1 MSILATS
8 GRPPLVKTESL
19 SKSYFLAKALDNV
32 NIEIEKGIIVG
43 LLGPNGSGKSTF
55 LKCLMGLVRPTA
67 GRVLIEGREPDVV
80 TKAKVA
86 YLPEVDHLYP
96 WMSVAETIKF
106 VGAFYRDW
114 QPERVQRLLEL
125 INNVDPRV
133 QVGRLSRGQRARLKL
148 LLTMA
153 RSAPLVLLD
162 EPLSGI
168 DPPSRARILKAIVSE
183 YEAGEQTIIL
193 STHEVAESESIF
205 DKVIF
210 LHKGR
215 VKMVADAEELRQSRG
230 TSIQAMLEEEYA

>member
-1 MSILATS
+1 MSISATS
-8 GRPPLVKTESL
+8 GNPPLVKAENL
-19 SKSYFLAKALDNV
+19 SKRYFLTKALDKV
-32 NIEIEKGIIVG
+32 NIDIEKGTIVG

-55 LKCLMGLVRPTA
+55 LKCITGLVKPTA

-96 WMSVAETIKF
+96 WMSVAETIEF

-125 INNVDPRV
+125 VNVNPKA

-148 LLTMA
+148 LLAMA

-168 DPPSRARILKAIVSE
+168 DPTSRARILKAIVSE

-210 LHKGR
+210 LHKGQ
-215 VKMVADAEELRQSRG
+215 VKMAADAEELRQSRG
-230 TSIQAMLEEEYA
+230 TSIQAMLEEVYA